1 MSRSKRTRNLP
12 ESLSDWTMEQLQAEL
27 AHCRTRIQFFEHIGQ
42 RRNYIETLKRLKQV
56 LKALEEKLKDD
67 D

>member
-1 MSRSKRTRNLP
+1 MSRYKRTRNLP
-12 ESLSDWTMEQLQAEL
+12 ENLSDWTMEQLQAEL
-27 AHCRTRIQFFEHIGQ
+27 AHCRTRIHFFEHIGQ
-42 RRNYIETLKRLKQV
+42 RRNYIETLKRLKQI